1 MTARNPIRGTAV
13 SLETPNIDTDQ
24 IMPKQFCLR
33 MDRTG
38 YQDAAFFE
46 WRKLPESVLN
56 QARARTAPLLVAG
69 ANFGCGSSR
78 EHAVWGLL
86 DFGFQAVVAP
96 GYGDT
101 FRANSGAAGLI
112 TARIGAM
119 QYLQLLDMLHADIDT
134 QLELDIA
141 GQTLSVATR
150 PDVTTF
156 SVEIP
161 AFHRYLY
168 LGCFTELGLAAFHED
183 RIRDY
188 EVQRPAWMPRIEVA

>member
-13 SLETPNIDTDQ
+13 LLANANIDTDQ

-33 MDRTG
+33 MDRSG

-56 QARARTAPLLVAG
+56 QTRARTAPLLVAG
-69 ANFGCGSSR
+69 PNFGCGSSR

-96 GYGDT
+96 SYGDT

-112 TARIGAM
+112 TACIGLTP
-119 QYLQLLDMLHADIDT
+119 YRRLLDVLHADIDT
-134 QLELDIA
+134 LLELDIA
-141 GQTLSVATR
+141 KQTLSVGTR
-150 PDVTTF
+150 PEMTILA
-156 SVEIP
+156 VEIP

-168 LGCFTELGLAAFHED
+168 MGCHTELGLAAFHEE